1 MNKGNNKITELRTI
15 LQREQYPSRG
25 IFRMKEGSAWKVI
38 SFVEDNCVQNII
50 KYWIMLYCF
59 AVSSTVVADGD
70 IVHHASLAV
79 CEEPLAVG
87 LW

>member
-15 LQREQYPSRG
+15 LQREQYLSRG
-25 IFRMKEGSAWKVI
+25 IFKMKEGSAWKAI

-50 KYWIMLYCF
+50 KYLITLYCF
-59 AVSSTVVADGD
+59 AVSSTLVADRD
-70 IVHHASLAV
+70 IVHHASSAM
-79 CEEPLAVG
+79 CEEPFVVG